1 MRDIMK
7 MSDQDLYNVYSEA
20 LKSSEPGVQMYAEE
34 IGRRG
39 SEKTNR
45 TLVRLTWGVVVMT
58 GCVVVLAIVQLA
70 VILFSK
76 APAV

>member
-7 MSDQDLYNVYSEA
+7 ISDQELNDLYSDA
-20 LKSSEPGVQMYAEE
+20 LESSEPGIVMYAEE

-45 TLVRLTWGVVVMT
+45 TLVRLTWGVFAMT
-58 GCVVVLAIVQLA
+58 GCVVLLAIVQLA
-70 VILFSK
+70 VILFSRGT
-76 APAV
+76 V